1 MEPIDQK
8 TPNPQF
14 DWRMVVFP
22 IVALPLTVFII
33 QCIPFVIIFYF
44 IYKVIIEKHGEGE
57 DFGSRFTW
65 NNIQNGLQNAVTDL
79 ISIIKEYWK
88 TVKEIIYPI
97 YQSWCFRNP
106 VDLIETEDMFVAE
119 IELPGYTK
127 NDINVSVN
135 GLTVEVS
142 ASKEREEKK
151 YLIRERTFRPFKRCI
166 TFPGNADLST
176 IMAKTED
183 GILIISASKQHS
195 TNSNNKTIK
204 IE

>member
-1 MEPIDQK
+1 MEPIDHR
-8 TPNPQF
+8 TLNAQF

-22 IVALPLTVFII
+22 IVALPLTVFTIHS
-33 QCIPFVIIFYF
+33 IPFVIIFYF

-57 DFGSRFTW
+57 EFASRFTW
-65 NNIQNGLQNAVTDL
+65 KSIQNGLQDAVTDL
-79 ISIIKEYWK
+79 VSIIKECWK
-88 TVKEIIYPI
+88 TVREIIYPI
-97 YQSWCFRNP
+97 FQSWCYRNP

-119 IELPGYTK
+119 MELPGYTK
-127 NDINVSVN
+127 SDINVSVN

-151 YLIRERTFRPFKRCI
+151 YLIRERVLRPFKRYI

-183 GILIISASKQHS
+183 GILRISVSKHS
-195 TNSNNKTIK
+195 TISNNKTIK